1 MTEVDLNLLR
11 VFDTLYELRS
21 VTRAAE
27 RLGLTQSAVSHALR
41 RLRDA
46 LDDPLFV
53 RAPGGLQPTA
63 RAAEIA
69 PGIREGLGQL
79 RGALSPTI
87 FDPATASRRFT
98 IAAGSYFCVLLVPS
112 LVEAARRAAPGIEL
126 RVMPMG
132 SELLADLDESVV
144 DLALGAFTR
153 VPARL
158 RTEPLFREEMVWIAA
173 ADNPLAQGPLDRERF
188 AAAPRLTIS
197 VGRPFEALFT
207 AARVPRTGD
216 ARVRVEVASARATS
230 LLSVGRYREAIEAT
244 REARAA
250 QADLPAW
257 LANRGT
263 AAHLVSEAHAWAYAP
278 GPIFLGI
285 GASFAASAAA
295 VWTLRARGAH
305 ALDEFGRHRAFAAQ
319 RARHGDRAH
328 ARRLGH
334 VGQRGATGT
343 AGSAVR
349 CIHRGLDGASRIALS
364 VSEGAG
370 LRRNAG
376 RCKAWW

>member
-11 VFDTLYELRS
+11 VFDTLHELRS

-87 FDPATASRRFT
+87 FDPATATRRFT
-98 IAAGSYFCVLLVPS
+98 IAAGSYFCVLLVP
-112 LVEAARRAAPGIEL
+112 LLIEAARRTAPGIEI

-132 SELLADLDESVV
+132 SELLAELDESVV
-144 DLALGAFTR
+144 DLALGAFSR
-153 VPARL
+153 IPARL
-158 RTEPLFREEMVWIAA
+158 ATEPLFREEMIWIAA

-197 VGRPFEALFT
+197 VGRPFEALKSALPEGVLERRLIAET
-207 AARVPRTGD
+207 GEAAAGGD
-216 ARVRVEVASARATS
+216 AGAVYDALTAIAT
-230 LLSVGRYREAIEAT
+230 VGRTDLIAMVPKRFAKRDGRQHNIVKLDT
-244 REARAA
+244 PD
-250 QADLPAW
+250 QAGGIDLMMLWHSKVDDDAGLAW
-257 LANRGT
+257 L
-263 AAHLVSEAHAWAYAP
+263 
-278 GPIFLGI
+278 
-285 GASFAASAAA
+285 
-295 VWTLRARGAH
+295 
-305 ALDEFGRHRAFAAQ
+305 
-319 RARHGDRAH
+319 
-328 ARRLGH
+328 
-334 VGQRGATGT
+334 
-343 AGSAVR
+343 
-349 CIHRGLDGASRIALS
+349 RGLVREIA
-364 VSEGAG
+364 AG
-370 LRRNAG
+370 L
-376 RCKAWW
+376 